1 MWYADSQKSTMV
13 QQQRPLRNRNGC
25 DAAFARIPLVE
36 GLLVRSSLRRGFTLI
51 ELLVVIAIIA
61 VLIGLLLPAVQKVR
75 DAATRTSCQNNIKQ
89 LALGCHNANDTQG
102 SLPPMCG
109 YYYQP
114 NPPWLDYNSQNPQVQ
129 IQTSAFYWMLLYI
142 DQKNFYNYARYTDG
156 NYPLTEYG
164 FIDGRAPAGGIGVKM
179 YVCPAD
185 STVGPDLRAGPS
197 WGAGCYGANYQVFGL
212 PSAGDNVNANMIGRS
227 QLGSS
232 FADGTANTIL
242 FGERIGVCQ
251 ANPPQSAISSG
262 VSLWAVNAT
271 VVIRMPMFA
280 YGSSAGVGYTS
291 MGYWGCGPGKAGPSS
306 MFQVQPGAL
315 CDSSLAQSSHYGGMN
330 VAMAD
335 GSVHFLAA
343 NLDPLTWW
351 ALCTPAGGEVVAN
364 W

>member
-1 MWYADSQKSTMV
+1 MV
-13 QQQRPLRNRNGC
+13 QQTPLRDQTGR
-25 DAAFARIPLVE
+25 DAARTCIKLVDRRTC
-36 GLLVRSSLRRGFTLI
+36 RSSQRRGFTLI

-61 VLIGLLLPAVQKVR
+61 ILVGLLLPAVQKVR
-75 DAATRTSCQNNIKQ
+75 DAATRTTCQNKIKQ

-114 NPPWLDYNSQNPQVQ
+114 NPPWLDYNSYNPQVN
-129 IQTSAFYWMLLYI
+129 IETNAFYHLLPYI
-142 DQKNFYNYARYTDG
+142 EQQDLYTYARDTDG
-156 NYPLTEYG
+156 SYPLTG
-164 FIDGRAPAGGIGVKM
+164 HSFLDGRAPAGTIAVKS

-185 STVGPDLRAGPS
+185 PTVGSDGLAGPS

-212 PSAGDNVNANMIGRS
+212 PSAGDNVNANMLGKS

-232 FADGTANTIL
+232 FTDGTATTIL
-242 FGERIGVCQ
+242 FGEKIGVC
-251 ANPPQSAISSG
+251 AVNT
-262 VSLWAVNAT
+262 LWAIHAT
-271 VVIRMPMFA
+271 KVHAMPIFA
-280 YGSSAGVGYTS
+280 YGSAAGVGYTS
-291 MGYWGCGPGKAGPSS
+291 MGVGGDGPGKVGPGS

-315 CDSSLAQSSHYGGMN
+315 CDSNLSQSSHFGGMN

-343 NLDPLTWW
+343 NLDPMTWW
-351 ALCTPAGGEVVAN
+351 GLCTPAGGEVVTN